1 MNKSQFIFILCEI
14 LVLVVLLTMLEVN
27 KTNVVGLIILFGVY
41 GYYVWNNNINPLVG
55 KVIMIII
62 AYVLIVAAVG
72 FFWNVSVEMPDV
84 GSNLLLPQ
92 LDKLDLNNNN
102 SNAVTIPVAKIDKP
116 GSDKYTYSF
125 SVFMKDEE
133 LNNPT
138 KYKNRFLFY
147 RYADS
152 SHKIQK
158 VNIGLRIGIPVA
170 GEDPDSLF
178 LAYTTTEN
186 EQTIIDRQING
197 KIPIGR
203 WTTVV
208 ITVNKTLVDVY
219 IDGKLLSDSF
229 KIDNLKSPSETE
241 PIHFGNM
248 PAYLANFSYTPH
260 VVQPTPSIVDYLSKT
275 DGIVV

>member
-41 GYYVWNNNINPLVG
+41 GYYVWNNNVNPLVG

-72 FFWNVSVEMPDV
+72 FFWNVSVEMPDF
-84 GSNLLLPQ
+84 GLNLLLPQ
-92 LDKLDLNNNN
+92 LNLNNNN
-102 SNAVTIPVAKIDKP
+102 SSNAVTIPVAKIDKP

-125 SVFMKDEE
+125 SVYIPEFK
-133 LNNPT
+133 T
-138 KYKNRFLFY
+138 KNFPENTVPYLFF
-147 RYADS
+147 RKKS
-152 SHKIQK
+152 SSSSPPSTDK
-158 VNIGLRIGIPVA
+158 NIGLKLGISEREFNKLTLEYCTTDADVSITKDITELPVRKW
-170 GEDPDSLF
+170 
-178 LAYTTTEN
+178 T
-186 EQTIIDRQING
+186 TII
-197 KIPIGR
+197 
-203 WTTVV
+203 
-208 ITVNKTLVDVY
+208 ITVDKTLVDVY
-219 IDGKLLSDSF
+219 VGGNKLTKQY
-229 KIDNLKSPSETE
+229 KIDNLKIPDASSPIE
-241 PIHFGNM
+241 FGFM

>member
-1 MNKSQFIFILCEI
+1 
-14 LVLVVLLTMLEVN
+14 MLEVN

-41 GYYVWNNNINPLVG
+41 GYYVWNNNVNPLVG

-92 LDKLDLNNNN
+92 LDKLDLNNNTS

-152 SHKIQK
+152 SHEIQK

-186 EQTIIDRQING
+186 EPTIIDRQINGKIPIIDRQING

-248 PAYLANFSYTPH
+248 PAYLANFSYTPY
-260 VVQPTPSIVDYLSKT
+260 VVQPAPSIVDYLSKT